1 MKYSAAA
8 LFAVFCLTGM
18 PCLAAENHVLDR
30 TESVHA
36 TVERTLAEEKQTPM
50 PKKTAGKKPKKEEMV
65 QKGDLSLHVTEAPA
79 AEVIRSLAELTGKNV
94 VFSGEIRESVT
105 ASLENVTADEALYSV
120 LAACGLVE
128 RMEGSTMVIFSHNAE
143 KNAAAEV
150 KSYRLSYGNA
160 KEVSEGLKNIL
171 SSGKV
176 TYSASSNTVLL
187 SGSPMEL
194 MQADRLIRLLDV
206 PEKQV
211 RWKQKSLQSIN
222 PMQRIW
228 ALIGISK
235 VSPAVP
241 TTAGTVGVSRG
252 MSRMIREISSMMKT
266 EIRES
271 GRLSITAGM

>member
-1 MKYSAAA
+1 M
-8 LFAVFCLTGM
+8 
-18 PCLAAENHVLDR
+18 
-30 TESVHA
+30 
-36 TVERTLAEEKQTPM
+36 
-50 PKKTAGKKPKKEEMV
+50 
-65 QKGDLSLHVTEAPA
+65 
-79 AEVIRSLAELTGKNV
+79 
-94 VFSGEIRESVT
+94 
-105 ASLENVTADEALYSV
+105 TADEALYSV

-211 RWKQKSLQSIN
+211 KVEAEVIAVNKSYAKDLGIDWDFKSLT
-222 PMQRIW
+222 
-228 ALIGISK
+228 G
-235 VSPAVP
+235 
-241 TTAGTVGVSRG
+241 TAGTAGVSRG
-252 MSRMIREISSMMKT
+252 MSRMIREISSMMRT